1 VEEFRLAGNLTVI
14 QAALTP
20 VKAVDPDPVRYVV
33 AGLVLGLVLGL
44 VVVLLVE
51 YFDDRLL
58 DPEQL
63 GRATGT
69 GLVVKVPK
77 PPRNARLG
85 DRPAPFALAHAHL
98 MALQHPFHMLLVTG
112 ATARD
117 PADGVAS
124 ELAAAAA
131 EAGQQ
136 VAVIPSDAR
145 DLARRSPADL
155 TVIAAPS
162 PETSARVV
170 RLAAAG
176 GPVIVVATAGRTR
189 FREAQR
195 TAELLRQAGGQVVA
209 AVLVARGGLNG
220 ARGSNGRRHLA

>member
-1 VEEFRLAGNLTVI
+1 
-14 QAALTP
+14 
-20 VKAVDPDPVRYVV
+20 
-33 AGLVLGLVLGL
+33 
-44 VVVLLVE
+44 
-51 YFDDRLL
+51 
-58 DPEQL
+58 
-63 GRATGT
+63 
-69 GLVVKVPK
+69 
-77 PPRNARLG
+77 
-85 DRPAPFALAHAHL
+85 

-112 ATARD
+112 ATAGD
-117 PADGVAS
+117 NADGVAS

-136 VAVIPSDAR
+136 VVVVRSDAT
-145 DLARRSPADL
+145 DLARRNPADL
-155 TVIAAPS
+155 TVIAVPS

-220 ARGSNGRRHLA
+220 AGAAIGRRRLA